1 MSIEKNSGSKRKVME
16 GVPKV
21 AFAPIHDGKWEHT
34 PFPSCLKACLTYLD
48 QKYPYHYIL
57 STSGAAFRLVWHSK
71 RWEGGNVD
79 IVFMNKN
86 PLKPFYRAFESVG
99 RSMEIFLNQDHSW
112 HITLDEE
119 HMKDHR
125 VGKDVIKR
133 KIIESINNN
142 IPVIGFG
149 VVGPPEASIITGYDN
164 HGETLIGWS
173 LFQNHLDPTHNIN
186 KQEEEM
192 YPPTGIEPSGYFR
205 QDDWFRKTTGIVTIG
220 EKTEVNESDVYRKTL
235 EWIVEIIKTPM
246 INEFY
251 TGLRA
256 YDAYIEKLQTD
267 AEFPAENMT
276 VLAERK
282 MVHYDAMTMI
292 YERGGGASFLKDVAL
307 HKDFKNVEKE
317 LNEAARLFQDTS
329 NQMEKWWQIV
339 GQIWDNEEKQV
350 KVMEDPKVRT
360 AFVPAIETC
369 RKNDEEAV
377 TQIEI
382 ALKNLV

>member
-1 MSIEKNSGSKRKVME
+1 MNSEKDLNSTREVLE

-34 PFPSCLKACLTYLD
+34 PFPSCLKACLTYLG

-57 STSGAAFRLVWHSK
+57 STSGAAFRLVWNSK
-71 RWEGGNVD
+71 KWEGGNVD
-79 IVFMNKN
+79 IIFMSKN
-86 PLKPFYRAFESVG
+86 PLKPFYNAFESVG
-99 RSMEIFLNQDHSW
+99 RLIEIFLNQDHSW
-112 HITLDEE
+112 HIALDEE
-119 HMKDHR
+119 YIKDHIT
-125 VGKDVIKR
+125 GKDVIKR
-133 KIIESINNN
+133 EIIKNINNN
-142 IPVIGFG
+142 IPVIGLG

-164 HGETLIGWS
+164 NGETLIGWS
-173 LFQNHLDPTHNIN
+173 LFQDHLDPTNNIN
-186 KQEEEM
+186 EEM
-192 YPPTGIEPSGYFR
+192 FPPTGIEASGYFR
-205 QDDWFRKTTGIVTIG
+205 QDDWFRKTPGIITIG
-220 EKTEVNESDVYRKTL
+220 EKTEVNKSDVYRKTL
-235 EWIVEIIKTPM
+235 EWIVDIIRTPM

-256 YDAYIEKLQTD
+256 YDAYIEKMQTD
-267 AEFPAENMT
+267 TEFPADNMK

-292 YERGGGASFLKDVAL
+292 YERGEGASFLKDVAL

-317 LNEAARLFQDTS
+317 LNEAARLFQDTQ

-350 KVMEDPKVRT
+350 KVLADPKVRT
-360 AFVPAIETC
+360 AFIPAIETC

-377 TQIEI
+377 IQIER
-382 ALKNLV
+382 ALEKLV